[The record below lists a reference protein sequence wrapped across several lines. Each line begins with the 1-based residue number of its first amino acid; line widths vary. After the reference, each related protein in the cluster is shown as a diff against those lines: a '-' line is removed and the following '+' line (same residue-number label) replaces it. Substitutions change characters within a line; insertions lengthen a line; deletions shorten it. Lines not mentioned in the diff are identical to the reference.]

1 MRPLI
6 KLTIFAAVLFSNF
19 SCRTRKPNNYSSLHI
34 DSGVQRASYGDQMQT
49 MKSAVQ
55 KYPALLSLN
64 NYGNSVKGQPL
75 MALKLKDATVT
86 NSTHRKSIV
95 ITEAIHG
102 HEYLHIT
109 DRLVMAFAAK
119 AKTGSVLRS
128 FLSKGGIIY
137 LVPIY
142 NPDGYIAGQREN
154 ANGAD
159 LNRDFPAPDGSKA
172 GMTQPET
179 KYFHDFVMTEA
190 SREGSS
196 IDLLMEYHC
205 CLGGVI
211 HPWAYTDKSIEES
224 QLSKL
229 RQVGEITKK
238 IFGYPYGT
246 VSELLNYSGVG
257 GTIDFIQK
265 TFASRAF
272 SFEGKS
278 VIEEQNLSKHLT
290 LYDEIMTLI

>member
-1 MRPLI
+1 MRQLI
-6 KLTIFAAVLFSNF
+6 KLTILAAVLFSNF

-34 DSGVQRASYGDQMQT
+34 DSGVQRASYDDQMLA

-109 DRLVMAFAAK
+109 DRLVMAFAGK
-119 AKTGSVLRS
+119 AKTDSVLRS

-142 NPDGYIAGQREN
+142 NPDGYITGQRKN

-172 GMTQPET
+172 GMTQP
-179 KYFHDFVMTEA
+179 A
-190 SREGSS
+190 SSEGAS